1 MPDIDLLK
9 LFLSFVFGLI
19 MGSFFNVCIHRL
31 PSGESVVFPPS
42 HCPYCKTH
50 LRFYDNI
57 PLLSYLLLLGRCR
70 YCKSRIS
77 PVYPVVELLSGL
89 ISMLLFWRF
98 GLTLQTLF
106 LFSFLSALLVVS
118 FIDIRHMI
126 IPNVITLPGIAVG
139 LLYSG
144 LNTNWY
150 VVRDFSKTGWSVVI
164 GTPIMDSLVGV
175 ALGAGMLLLIGGIYE
190 LVRKKE
196 GLGMGDVKLLA
207 MIGAFLGWKGVL
219 FVAFAS
225 SVLGT
230 LVGVLVMLYRGKDLG
245 YALPFGPFLSLA
257 AAIYCFIGGFGSL

>member
-1 MPDIDLLK
+1 M
-9 LFLSFVFGLI
+9 
-19 MGSFFNVCIHRL
+19 
-31 PSGESVVFPPS
+31 
-42 HCPYCKTH
+42 
-50 LRFYDNI
+50 
-57 PLLSYLLLLGRCR
+57 
-70 YCKSRIS
+70 
-77 PVYPVVELLSGL
+77 VELLSGL
-89 ISMLLFWRF
+89 ISVLLLWRF

-144 LNTNWY
+144 FSTDWY
-150 VVRDFSKTGWSVVI
+150 VLRDLSKTGWSVVI
-164 GTPIMDSLVGV
+164 GTPIMNSLVGV

-219 FVAFAS
+219 FVAFTS

-230 LVGVLVMLYRGKDLG
+230 VVGVLVMLYRGKDLG

-257 AAIYCFIGGFGSL
+257 AALYCFIGSFNSL